1 MVVTDDGE
9 VRYEGVFREHWRDR
23 QAGGARPGELIKQP
37 GWIDA
42 VLAALAVLL
51 VAGAVAASTM
61 TVARNAALP
70 AVAQGNS
77 VVAMLS
83 DAAGPAPGTAV
94 QFRDTSG
101 ALYGGVVVD
110 VSTTEVTA
118 QLDHSGPQSS
128 GKLLVPAGR
137 QRLISLLLPRL
148 W

>member
-1 MVVTDDGE
+1 VTDDGE
-9 VRYEGVFREHWRDR
+9 VHYEGVFRERWRDR
-23 QAGGARPGELIKQP
+23 QSAGARPGELIKQP

-61 TVARNAALP
+61 TVARNTALP

-77 VVAMLS
+77 VVAVLS
-83 DAAGPAPGTAV
+83 DATGPAPGTAV
-94 QFRDTSG
+94 QFRDTTG
-101 ALYGGVVVD
+101 ATFGGVVVD

-118 QLDHSGPQSS
+118 QLDHPGPQSS

-137 QRLISLLLPRL
+137 QRVVSLLLPRL

>member
-1 MVVTDDGE
+1 MTDDGE
-9 VRYEGVFREHWRDR
+9 VHYEGVFRERWRDR
-23 QAGGARPGELIKQP
+23 QSAGARPGELIKQP

-61 TVARNAALP
+61 TVARSQALP

-77 VVAMLS
+77 VVAVLS

-101 ALYGGVVVD
+101 ATFGGVVVD
-110 VSTTEVTA
+110 VSTTEVTV
-118 QLDHSGPQSS
+118 QLDHPGPQSS
-128 GKLLVPAGR
+128 GKLLVTAGR
-137 QRLISLLLPRL
+137 QRVISLLLPRL